1 MTEKCRTVLRMC
13 IVFFRCRYGA
23 SELHSVAAFIGGE
36 TRHRW
41 PRSHVRNVP
50 WVPETFHVRFPVSV
64 KSTKN
69 QVKSSGF
76 AARVFGRRPKT
87 CRPAADKAPRHT
99 REKIS
104 GSQGISNVNS
114 VPKNAFEG
122 SEKHKVQ
129 KNVSW
134 NSVFSIDCS
143 QSPIFSWDRW
153 DIARLT
159 VNDGHL
165 DFQMYRGSGRGGL

>member
-41 PRSHVRNVP
+41 PRSHVPNVP
-50 WVPETFHVRFPVSV
+50 WVPETFHARFPVSV
-64 KSTKN
+64 KSSN

-87 CRPAADKAPRHT
+87 CQPAADEAPRHT

-122 SEKHKVQ
+122 IEKKQ
-129 KNVSW
+129 SAKKCLLKQCLFE
-134 NSVFSIDCS
+134 NSYPCLR
-143 QSPIFSWDRW
+143 P
-153 DIARLT
+153 T
-159 VNDGHL
+159 V
-165 DFQMYRGSGRGGL
+165 GLVGKSAELYGTFYI

>member
-1 MTEKCRTVLRMC
+1 M
-13 IVFFRCRYGA
+13 
-23 SELHSVAAFIGGE
+23 
-36 TRHRW
+36 
-41 PRSHVRNVP
+41 
-50 WVPETFHVRFPVSV
+50 RFPVSV

-87 CRPAADKAPRHT
+87 CRPAADEAPRHT

-122 SEKHKVQ
+122 REKNKVQ
-129 KNVSW
+129 KNVS
-134 NSVFSIDCS
+134 
-143 QSPIFSWDRW
+143 
-153 DIARLT
+153 
-159 VNDGHL
+159 
-165 DFQMYRGSGRGGL
+165 